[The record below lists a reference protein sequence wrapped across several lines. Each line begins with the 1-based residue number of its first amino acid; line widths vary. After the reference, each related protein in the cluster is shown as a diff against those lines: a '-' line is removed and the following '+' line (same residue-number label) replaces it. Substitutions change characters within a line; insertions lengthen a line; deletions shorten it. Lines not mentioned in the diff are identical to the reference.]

1 VAGIP
6 DDWSEENVID
16 LLLRPMKSQDA
27 PYPAWEVSARA
38 YGSEMLFRW
47 WAGERPK

>member
-1 VAGIP
+1 MKNRK
-6 DDWSEENVID
+6 ENVID

-27 PYPAWEVSARA
+27 YPAWEVPART
-38 YGSEMLFRW
+38 YGSEILFRW